1 MTGRFRHPMP
11 IDPEVKKQLDAVIGE
26 SYAPPRRWAKTLLKW
41 SVVAALAIATSVAV
55 VGILDIHAT
64 KARTDAAK
72 KRPVP
77 VFVVPPK

>member
-1 MTGRFRHPMP
+1 MP

-26 SYAPPRRWAKTLLKW
+26 SYEPPRRWGRTILKW
-41 SVVAALAIATSVAV
+41 SVVAALAIAASVVV

-64 KARTDAAK
+64 KAQKDAAK

-77 VFVVPPK
+77 VFVVPSK

>member
-1 MTGRFRHPMP
+1 MP

-26 SYAPPRRWAKTLLKW
+26 SYEPPRRWAKTLLKW
-41 SVVAALAIATSVAV
+41 SVVAALAIATSVVV
-55 VGILDIHAT
+55 VGILDIHVT
-64 KARTDAAK
+64 KAQKDAAK